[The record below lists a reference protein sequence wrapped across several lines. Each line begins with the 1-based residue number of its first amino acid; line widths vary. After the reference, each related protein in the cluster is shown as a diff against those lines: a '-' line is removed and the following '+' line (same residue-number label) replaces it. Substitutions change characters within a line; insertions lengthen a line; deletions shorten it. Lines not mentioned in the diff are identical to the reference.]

1 MARVERK
8 NVANG
13 RDFENESCPERR
25 AICCNEKMANSHF
38 IFFFSLKSVCSRETN
53 IEWVAKLV
61 ESVSTNPIDFNGDF
75 FLQRESDAT
84 AHRDKLTETP

>member
-1 MARVERK
+1 MDETLKMKVAPNDAPFAAMRK
-8 NVANG
+8 WQTHI
-13 RDFENESCPERR
+13 F
-25 AICCNEKMANSHF
+25 F
-38 IFFFSLKSVCSRETN
+38 IFFSLKSVCSRETN
-53 IEWVAKLV
+53 IEWVAKLS